1 MATYKSTYN
10 GVTIALIV
18 TESSV
23 DKTANTSTLSWRL
36 VGWLESGAAWYSM
49 SYHAITVN
57 IAGSTVYSLA
67 KETEKVISIGTGT
80 SSSNPVTIASGT
92 KKVTHNSDG
101 TKSCACSYSMAYRWT
116 GGGTWS
122 ASGTLALTAIP
133 MEATFTTS
141 GSTTMGSVMKFA
153 ITKNGASTVKLYYKI
168 NGTEYGIAT
177 VSGTSYSW
185 TIPADT
191 IGKLIPTRTSVSTV
205 LICRSYNSSGT
216 KIGSDKTKTV
226 TLIVPNKVPAIGS
239 VTVSPYSDNSTVN
252 GWGLYVAGYS
262 KAKVKVSASAYYGA
276 TISKYEVSYNGSV
289 SSTSNTLYSK
299 ILTGSSATLTIK
311 VTDSRGRT
319 ASTRYDIS
327 TIYRYSIPVIKN
339 VVCMRTD
346 SNGNAA
352 DGGNCIKL
360 SATSVYSSV
369 GSKNTAKIQYTV
381 KTKSGTT
388 KFSGTLTSGSAIILT
403 GVDITTSYTVT
414 ISIMDSLGSNSYSYN
429 IPTEH
434 IAFNLFPSKK
444 GGASFGKYCEKEET
458 LDIGDWTLIAGYGQF
473 GKNVTVRGVIEIND
487 GTSYYGYIN
496 RHTIG
501 TTSTTG
507 LGQVVVGND
516 IASGKAG
523 NARGRIAIYG
533 TNTGYTALY
542 TRNNGTSNNTLY
554 LPSIDGGV
562 LPGILYEA
570 ASGSNSASIANIT
583 DGSVIL
589 GATNSQAAS
598 IKFVAILSSSG
609 NLRYIYKSGSA
620 SPTVSGRTVSI
631 PAAGGTAWMV
641 AFIR

>member
-23 DKTANTSTLSWRL
+23 DKTANTSTLSWKL

-67 KETEKVISIGTGT
+67 KETEKVISIGTNT
-80 SSSNPVTIASGT
+80 SSSSPVTIASGT

-133 MEATFTTS
+133 REATFTTS
-141 GSTTMGSVMKFA
+141 GSTTMGSAMKFA

-185 TIPADT
+185 TIPVGT
-191 IGKLIPTRTSVSTV
+191 IGKLIPTGTSVSTV

-262 KAKVKVSASAYYGA
+262 RAKVKISASAYYGA

-299 ILTGSSATLTIK
+299 VLTGSSATLTIK

-327 TIYRYSIPVIKN
+327 TIYRYSVPVIKN

-360 SATSVYSSV
+360 SATAVYSSV

-487 GTSYYGYIN
+487 GTSYYSYIN

-523 NARGRIAIYG
+523 NARGRIVIYG

-589 GATNSQAAS
+589 GVTNSQAAS
-598 IKFVAILSSSG
+598 TKFVAILSSSG
-609 NLRYIYKSGSA
+609 NLRYIYKTGSA

-631 PAAGGTAWMV
+631 PAAGGSAWMV